1 MTAPADHPPRLYAR
15 RPANRVCTLD
25 LPGHGADAR
34 GDTAQVRMEECVHAI
49 ARTVEREGLKDLVMV
64 GHGFAG
70 SLIIQAASQLPEPPK
85 RLVLVAGIVPPNQR
99 NMLGVFRRRTRTVF
113 NLLDVLSKFSRQ
125 DLKWP
130 KAVIGSLLCNGMGP
144 MEVVE
149 VLGFFGPLP
158 TRVLKT
164 KVPLEVSA
172 LPCPVT
178 YVELTGDKLLPR
190 YTQERMALR
199 LPGVE
204 IVRLD
209 SCHQVMLQ
217 NPKEM
222 ADMLLSFA

>member
-1 MTAPADHPPRLYAR
+1 MTAPVDNPPRLSAR

-25 LPGHGADAR
+25 LPGHGADAG

-70 SLIIQAASQLPEPPK
+70 SLIIQAVSQLPEPPK
-85 RLVLVAGIVPPNQR
+85 RLVLVAGIVPPNQK
-99 NMLGVFRRRTRTVF
+99 NMLGVLPRRTRTVF
-113 NLLDVLSKFSRQ
+113 TLLDGLSKLSRQ
-125 DLKWP
+125 DLKFP
-130 KAVIGSLLCNGMGP
+130 KSVVASILCNGMGP

-164 KVPLEVSA
+164 KVPLGVSA

-178 YVELTGDKLLPR
+178 YVELTRDRMLPPNA
-190 YTQERMALR
+190 QHRMARR

-222 ADMLLSFA
+222 AGMLLSFA